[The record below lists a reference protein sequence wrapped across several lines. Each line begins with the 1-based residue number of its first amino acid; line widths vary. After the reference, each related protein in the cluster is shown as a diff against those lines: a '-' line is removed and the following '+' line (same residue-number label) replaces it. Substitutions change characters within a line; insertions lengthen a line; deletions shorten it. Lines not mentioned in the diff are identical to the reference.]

1 MFHIKC
7 QVYLMDVIPEQKTS
21 GFVQGGVRMKSPRV
35 WRQYQA
41 ILDKAEKRSVKM
53 ERVEQQEFYAMAR
66 DSQVVV
72 ATGEPAYYGN
82 IILKAGVID
91 RMPPLKKSSGKYRG

>member
-1 MFHIKC
+1 
-7 QVYLMDVIPEQKTS
+7 MDVIPEQKTS

-53 ERVEQQEFYAMAR
+53 ERVEQQE
-66 DSQVVV
+66 
-72 ATGEPAYYGN
+72 
-82 IILKAGVID
+82 D
-91 RMPPLKKSSGKYRG
+91 RVMTCWEEEAKTRAAPHSHRP